1 MFKIRFPKDVPSATP
16 PPCRLARQAL
26 WGESR
31 ETGLRRFR
39 LESRWIQNHV
49 AQCPRCQRR
58 FAAQGKVSLGLQLA
72 RSQAHGPTLLSHANK
87 QVLKMLQRGV
97 RQSPEAVQLQSAYPH
112 PRVWERLGAYR
123 GALRQMA
130 ACIALMALGKI
141 GLLGSMQQAQ
151 DRTEDAMRTYYTEHL
166 DPSMV
171 EDVFPG

>member
-1 MFKIRFPKDVPSATP
+1 MFEIRHSKNAPSAAP
-16 PPCRLARQAL
+16 PPCHIARQAL
-26 WGESR
+26 WGEKR

-39 LESRWIQNHV
+39 LESRWIQNHI

-72 RSQAHGPTLLSHANK
+72 RSQTHGPALLAQANK

-97 RQSPEAVQLQSAYPH
+97 RQTPEAVQLRSAYPH
-112 PRVWERLGAYR
+112 PRTWERLGAYR
-123 GALRQMA
+123 SALRQMA

-166 DPSMV
+166 GPSMA